1 VGEDIVVN
9 SATPTKMPT
18 LCPLC
23 RTPSESFGTFGTPA
37 RRNALCETCGSL
49 ERHRLT
55 WLYVTN
61 EMDLMGKGRVATV
74 LHVPPDAPLQS
85 VFRQL
90 AGVRYVAADCRD
102 DVKPGGNG
110 FERFDE
116 ADASVDLI
124 CSIDALDRV
133 DDEGLA
139 LAEALRV
146 LVPGGALLLHLPA
159 RRAATIELE
168 VEHSD
173 PSHSYFRRPRQRAYG
188 PDLVTRL
195 NDAGFEAREARWHE
209 RIGEDL
215 RERYGLTDDGALFVA
230 VRPPSSAR
238 S

>member
-1 VGEDIVVN
+1 
-9 SATPTKMPT
+9 MPI

-23 RTPSESFGTFGTPA
+23 RTPAESFGTFGSPPRQNA
-37 RRNALCETCGSL
+37 RCESCGSL

-61 EMDLMGKGRVATV
+61 EMDLMGKGRVATI
-74 LHVPPDAPLQS
+74 LHVPPDPPLQS

-90 AGVRYVAADCRD
+90 AGVRYVAADSGD
-102 DVKPGGNG
+102 DLKPGCNG
-110 FERFDE
+110 FESFDE

-133 DDEGLA
+133 DDEGRA

-146 LVPGGALLLHLPA
+146 LVPGGTLLLHLPA

-168 VEHSD
+168 VERPGQSE
-173 PSHSYFRRPRQRAYG
+173 SYFRRPRRRNYG

-195 NDAGFEAREARWHE
+195 NDAGFEAREERWHE
-209 RIGEDL
+209 RIDEDL
-215 RERYGLTDDGALFVA
+215 RERYGLSDDGTLFVA